1 MLDLG
6 EADALEDRFVL
17 SDVFCVVEVALLG
30 TGSKIELD
38 SLFVQALF
46 GEICKREKQRTLPS
60 TPDSKA
66 GLRARLEHSVC
77 L

>member
-30 TGSKIELD
+30 ASSKIQLD
-38 SLFVQALF
+38 CFFVQALF
-46 GEICKREKQRTLPS
+46 GEIRKCKK
-60 TPDSKA
+60 
-66 GLRARLEHSVC
+66 
-77 L
+77 